1 MRTVFVDP
9 SYWIARSNPTDQWH
23 ASAKA
28 AWGAIGNVGLVTTE
42 AVLTEFLTALSGR
55 AIRPRATKM
64 VGKILEDPNIEVIW
78 QTRSLFDSALKLY
91 SKRTDKEYSMQDCI
105 SMVVM
110 EKRSIARVL
119 TSDYHL
125 EQEGFTILMKK

>member
-1 MRTVFVDP
+1 
-9 SYWIARSNPTDQWH
+9 
-23 ASAKA
+23 
-28 AWGAIGNVGLVTTE
+28 
-42 AVLTEFLTALSGR
+42 
-55 AIRPRATKM
+55 M
-64 VGKILEDPNIEVIW
+64 VGKILEDPKVIW

-110 EKRSIARVL
+110 EKRSITRVL